1 MENKDIKDDNTIEG
15 VKKFIEEL
23 REFISGLEINK
34 ETKNKYIEK
43 IDNMNLFIVYKDFS
57 EGAVSRENNILRQMI
72 GDK

>member
-1 MENKDIKDDNTIEG
+1 LENKDIKDDNTIEG